1 MIVKA
6 DPRSNGSETQTESAG
21 ANGRKIRRSH
31 SADKRV
37 RVAEVLMTATQSAH
51 SRPTDLKTGDTN
63 MKSIA
68 MPLIV
73 VAAAALA
80 GCGNTTGARVG
91 TGTALGL
98 ATGAAIGSFSAQA
111 GAGALIGAG
120 VGALGGFLV
129 DEHQRGNFN

>member
-1 MIVKA
+1 
-6 DPRSNGSETQTESAG
+6 
-21 ANGRKIRRSH
+21 
-31 SADKRV
+31 
-37 RVAEVLMTATQSAH
+37 MTSTQSAH
-51 SRPTDLKTGDTN
+51 SRPSDLKTGDTN

-68 MPLIV
+68 MPLII
-73 VAAAALA
+73 VAAVALA

-129 DEHQRGNFN
+129 DEHKRGNFN